1 MCVDINNYLKTNPHS
16 QTHEGCIIHLLYLG
30 IKWHPYDM

>member
-16 QTHEGCIIHLLYLG
+16 QTHEGYIIHLLFG
-30 IKWHPYDM
+30 D